1 MFYQGNG
8 DNYQSDNDTSIKL
21 MKELLDQGVNM
32 IGYTQL
38 TCPILRR
45 QYLTEFRNNVKILLK
60 NPQALEH
67 LKGQPATARLENALN
82 CLKALAY
89 SPETWPKILGWALEN
104 R

>member
-1 MFYQGNG
+1 
-8 DNYQSDNDTSIKL
+8 
-21 MKELLDQGVNM
+21 
-32 IGYTQL
+32 
-38 TCPILRR
+38 
-45 QYLTEFRNNVKILLK
+45 VKILLK